1 MKSYEEIAQSV
12 LKKSEERMA
21 EKKRSG
27 LSFNKKVAIA
37 STLCAACL
45 CGIGFWKLDSVK
57 NAMDKTKLPQ
67 IIDTPHEVTAVT
79 TSAVQTTVTAVVSA
93 DSQTTQITL
102 TTASSPE
109 SVAVTT
115 KTVSQTNPPQ
125 TITEGSAT
133 KKTYTT
139 TAKHT
144 TAPPVT
150 VTSSPESVAVTTK
163 TVSQTNPPQTVTEG
177 SATTKT
183 YTTTAKHTTA
193 PPVATT
199 AKRTV
204 TTAKLTTTT
213 AKRTTAVVPETTSN
227 THLTTMPIPV
237 STTVLPTEVI
247 TPVASETNR
256 LNLICDVTET
266 TVNQYFNRIYIN
278 DDPDIVYVLDY
289 QSDIIEYDFT
299 ACMNVMSADS
309 QHPVN
314 YTFGELYIRNSSA
327 ICIRYTD
334 DGPFYYYRR
343 ET

>member
-45 CGIGFWKLDSVK
+45 CGIGFWKLDSVR

-67 IIDTPHEVTAVT
+67 IIDTPHEVTSVT

-133 KKTYTT
+133 K
-139 TAKHT
+139 
-144 TAPPVT
+144 
-150 VTSSPESVAVTTK
+150 
-163 TVSQTNPPQTVTEG
+163 
-177 SATTKT
+177 KT

-327 ICIRYTD
+327 ICIRYSD